1 MLLTQDDIQLI
12 TSALQPQFDQ
22 LRKEMN
28 DFRLEVRQLF
38 KKQAESLSRAITDAV
53 KMLAD
58 KQMTEAKLQELE
70 DELDDL
76 KKQVKALQMRRHPSA

>member
-1 MLLTQDDIQLI
+1 MVLTQDDIQLI

-38 KKQAESLSRAITDAV
+38 KKQAESLPRAITDAV

>member
-1 MLLTQDDIQLI
+1 MILNLLCLSYMVLTQDDIQLI

-22 LRKEMN
+22 MSKEMN

-38 KKQAESLSRAITDAV
+38 KQQAESLSRALTDAV

-58 KQMTEAKLQELE
+58 KHMTEAKLQ
-70 DELDDL
+70 
-76 KKQVKALQMRRHPSA
+76 A

>member
-1 MLLTQDDIQLI
+1 MVLTKDDIQLI
-12 TSALQPQFDQ
+12 TNALQPQFDQ
-22 LRKEMN
+22 MRKEMN

-58 KQMTEAKLQELE
+58 QQMTEAKLQALE

-76 KKQVKALQMRRHPSA
+76 KKQVKELQMSGHPSA

>member
-1 MLLTQDDIQLI
+1 MVLTKDDIQLI

-22 LRKEMN
+22 MRKEMN

-38 KKQAESLSRAITDAV
+38 KKQAESLSRALTDAV

-58 KQMTEAKLQELE
+58 QQMTEAKLQELE

>member
-1 MLLTQDDIQLI
+1 MVLTQDDIQLI

-22 LRKEMN
+22 MRKEMN

-38 KKQAESLSRAITDAV
+38 KKQAESLSRALTDAV

-70 DELDDL
+70 DEIDDL
-76 KKQVKALQMRRHPSA
+76 KKQVKALQMSRHPSA

>member
-1 MLLTQDDIQLI
+1 MVLTQDDIQLI
-12 TSALQPQFDQ
+12 TRALQPQFDQ
-22 LRKEMN
+22 MRKEMN

>member
-1 MLLTQDDIQLI
+1 MVLTKDDIQLI

-22 LRKEMN
+22 MRKEMN

-70 DELDDL
+70 DEIDDL
-76 KKQVKALQMRRHPSA
+76 KKQVKELQMSGHPSA